1 MEDMSQERFGKR
13 DLLTQVANLPFLL
26 IWQLLRMVTRFFNL
40 LKSGFGTRL
49 LDSLAINFESR
60 KIQVK
65 HKATNKSE
73 INLEF
78 FTPNFVCEWRANT
91 FSSKEPE
98 TLKWIDD
105 FGGDGV
111 FFDIGANI
119 GLYSI
124 YYAKSKSGKVFAF
137 EPSVLNTKQL
147 VKNIALNEASEQV
160 SVLTAPLTDRDG
172 FATFKHSSLEEG
184 GALSAFGVTYGQDGT
199 RFQEALSYS
208 LLGFT
213 LDSLVELGLIP
224 GNPKLIKIDVDGI
237 EHLILRGA
245 KKTLKNPNCISVL
258 VEVTP
263 KFSEQLSEVSRCLTE
278 AGFALQKSHSDNNPN
293 GHNQIWVRD
302 TSNSWL

>member
-1 MEDMSQERFGKR
+1 MEDMSPERSRKR
-13 DLLTQVANLPFLL
+13 DLLNRVANLPYFL

-49 LDSLAINFESR
+49 LDSLVFNSESR
-60 KIQVK
+60 RIKVK
-65 HKATNKSE
+65 HKTANNSE

-98 TLKWIDD
+98 TLKWIDEY
-105 FGGDGV
+105 GGDGA

-147 VKNIALNEASEQV
+147 VKNIALNEASGLV

-172 FATFKHSSLEEG
+172 FATFKHSSLDEG
-184 GALSAFGVTYGQDGT
+184 GALSSFGVNYGQDGT
-199 RFQEALSYS
+199 GFQETLSYS

-224 GNPKLIKIDVDGI
+224 GNPRLIKIDVDGI

-245 KKTLKNPNCISVL
+245 EKTLKNQDCISVL

-263 KFSEQLSEVSRCLTE
+263 KFSEQVSGVTRCLTE
-278 AGFALQKSHSDNNPN
+278 AGFTLQKSHADKNPN
-293 GHNQIWVRD
+293 GHNQIWVREKKD
-302 TSNSWL
+302 S

>member
-1 MEDMSQERFGKR
+1 MEDMSPERSRKR
-13 DLLTQVANLPFLL
+13 DLLNRVANLPYFL

-49 LDSLAINFESR
+49 LDSLVFKSESR
-60 KIQVK
+60 RIQVK
-65 HKATNKSE
+65 HKAANKSE

-98 TLKWIDD
+98 TLKWIDEY
-105 FGGDGV
+105 GGDGA

-147 VKNIALNEASEQV
+147 VKNIALNEASDLV

-172 FATFKHSSLEEG
+172 FATFKHSSLDEG
-184 GALSAFGVTYGQDGT
+184 GALSSFGVTYGQDGT
-199 RFQEALSYS
+199 GFQETLSYS

-224 GNPKLIKIDVDGI
+224 GNPRLIKIDVDGI

-245 KKTLKNPNCISVL
+245 KKTLKNQDCISVL

-263 KFSEQLSEVSRCLTE
+263 KFSEQVSGVTRCLTE
-278 AGFALQKSHSDNNPN
+278 AGFTLQKSDTDKNPN
-293 GHNQIWVRD
+293 GHNQIWVREKQD
-302 TSNSWL
+302 SRL